1 MNKKFSTLVATLLL
15 SGALFSV
22 QAAQVLPSGLD
33 ARKVEVSTGSIRFT
47 ADVDLEGDYLL
58 ISEDNVV
65 VDGQWHTLKGSIVI
79 TGKGCTVKNLNIDL
93 LNNGTRTDVDWSKA
107 AYKNAITV
115 AAESGTITNN
125 TITLGA
131 TGSAVA
137 NGIVIFPTSAAP
149 AFTVSGNTILN
160 ANAISGNNEWF
171 SAGLILNGMNGSNT
185 DLAGDNS
192 LQVNVVNMTDTDNV
206 AISDNS
212 VQNSTYDIV
221 EVNNSATTYMEVTP
235 YYVDGTLKNA
245 ACIQELVTESPK
257 TAIFNGTAAQFT
269 TAMGETG
276 TAGINVAVQCSDAN
290 VLYGTAQNPDN
301 DLNAI
306 IAGVTH
312 CNATLFGYK
321 RIDSETSE
329 YAMLILRGG
338 DGHYAIKTDDGGTA
352 SATKLTEELNN
363 IGSFA
368 NNPDALWKMSRTTR
382 ADGSIYYEFVNQNG
396 VVLKAAAGAGTG
408 TNGEFEPQGNAI
420 YNEGF
425 VFPVNGLNLETST
438 PAYFALY
445 RAGVNNLTVAD
456 LKWFEQDGFST
467 TIYYDYKNDGIHDAH
482 LADNIAGNVFTGHL
496 VPMAWDGNEDEFV
509 EADATSTT
517 FYLRN
522 ADGDYIVAQKYATN
536 GSLIGQSTYSFTTV
550 SATTLA
556 KNLSRYEAGLETLKY
571 YGEFHAEYSYA
582 VTNPK
587 TLEAIDALCVNV
599 NGEYIKLGRL
609 DLTADETPTLVASKL
624 TELKPILISLGSNEV
639 VEPWNLLKKGKFYTV
654 ELVSSTND
662 NLKNK
667 KGYKLA
673 TEDDENNDGTWSPE
687 FVKSYG
693 NVLEGQFALTYEKN
707 NNVYYYVLTNRE
719 NGNTYWIKAAKLY
732 TTAKENEYRYKSEVI
747 KITPVAEH
755 SASDGYE
762 TRKDL
767 KNQKFYIGFASGVFN
782 TTAWFAE
789 NHSGNTNH
797 VIGLDIDKENAL
809 MFTATEHAAARK
821 VTEKNYRY
829 TYHPSDSIYVISTLG
844 YFDAKKNYKTT
855 KDTLKLV
862 SYSFVNQYGEPLVY
876 NGNDDRLE
884 SSVDK
889 TVAPQKFALRQD
901 VNNKLNLRPVTLER
915 TAIEEGYYHGADVMY
930 QYLSG
935 DNKLYAGDATNGML
949 SETWV
954 YDRTENDLFVIEET
968 AKPMYRKLANAL
980 DTVSIYRDTNAKE
993 MLYEKAGFLGLDN
1006 TVQFDK
1012 IAPAMLA
1019 DTAYVRGETY
1029 RPQYMLVVGP
1039 KVTPAGK
1046 WCETHQ
1052 SATCEHAVPTKGS
1065 VEGRYL
1071 VNLKDTAIAW
1081 DAANKHKEGNPYVNT
1096 TSEKYYRLG
1105 FVQATHKDDVL
1116 AIAAAKPTA
1125 KDTIFV
1131 GDDKFN
1137 VAKFALRYVDQEAGS
1152 FVIETANYK
1161 TLAAGEDAGKAD
1173 GEGYIKW
1180 MNGVVVVVPQ
1190 IENAEIFNMNEDEA
1204 GNPTANEAIEATG
1217 VQVIG
1222 GQGAVTVQGA
1232 AGKVITVADILGRTI
1247 ANQVAASDNVT
1258 IAVPAGIVVV
1268 AVEGEATK
1276 VVVK

>member
-33 ARKVEVSTGSIRFT
+33 ATKVTVTPGSIVF
-47 ADVDLEGDYLL
+47 ADDVDLNGDYLL

-65 VDGQWHTLKGSIVI
+65 IDGRYHTLKGSIVI
-79 TGKGCTVKNLNIDL
+79 TGKGCTVKNLYIDVV
-93 LNNGTRTDVDWSKA
+93 NDGTISGRAYSSA

-115 AAESGTITNN
+115 ASESATITGC
-125 TITLGA
+125 TIYCTA
-131 TGSAVA
+131 TAPAIA
-137 NGIVIFPTSAAP
+137 NGIVIFPTSATPDFVVENNVIKNANG
-149 AFTVSGNTILN
+149 VSGNWL
-160 ANAISGNNEWF
+160 G
-171 SAGLILNGMNGSNT
+171 AGLLLQGSGTEINLDGSGLNIT
-185 DLAGDNS
+185 PA
-192 LQVNVVNMTDTDNV
+192 NMTSQENV
-206 AISDNS
+206 SLEGNS
-212 VQNSTYDIV
+212 VTNSGYDLYIS
-221 EVNNSATTYMEVTP
+221 NNSKVEYSEVTP
-235 YYVDGTLKNA
+235 CYNENGELINSVA
-245 ACIQELVTESPK
+245 IAELVTDEPAE
-257 TAIFNGTAAQFT
+257 AIFNGTAAQFAE
-269 TAMGETG
+269 AMGATS
-276 TAGINVAVQCSDAN
+276 TTDKNVAIQCSDAN
-290 VLYGTAQNPDN
+290 VIYGDAQNPSN
-301 DLNAI
+301 GLNAI
-306 IAGVTH
+306 IAGIKPLES
-312 CNATLFGYK
+312 TLHGYEL
-321 RIDSETSE
+321 IENETSE
-329 YAMLILRGG
+329 YAMLIVRSNASADG
-338 DGHYAIKTDDGGTA
+338 DYYAIAHPKNGSLTLTAVAADNIDDIA
-352 SATKLTEELNN
+352 SSS
-363 IGSFA
+363 GS
-368 NNPDALWKMSRTTR
+368 LWKMSKGKR
-382 ADGSIYYEFVNQNG
+382 ADGAYYYEFVNQDG
-396 VVLKAAAGAGTG
+396 VVLKATGNAGTG
-408 TNGEFEPQGNAI
+408 LDGMFYPEAGALYSNGVVFNVDGGTLNAA
-420 YNEGF
+420 NK
-425 VFPVNGLNLETST
+425 N
-438 PAYFALY
+438 YFGLY
-445 RAGVNNLTVAD
+445 RAGVNNLIVAD

-467 TIYYDYKNDGIHDAH
+467 TIYYDTKDGNCLDDAH

-496 VPMAWDGNEDEFV
+496 VPMAWDSNKDKFV
-509 EADATSTT
+509 EADATSTG
-517 FYLRN
+517 FYLKN
-522 ADGDYIVAQKYATN
+522 ADGDYIVAQKYVTN
-536 GSLIGQSTYSFTTV
+536 GSLSDQSTYSFTTV

-556 KNLSRYEAGLETLKY
+556 KNLSRSEDGLETLKY
-571 YGEFHAEYSYA
+571 FGEFKAEYSYA

-587 TLEAIDALCVNV
+587 TLEAIDAIRVKVGND
-599 NGEYIKLGRL
+599 YIKLGRL
-609 DLTADETPTLVASKL
+609 DLTADETPTLVVSKL
-624 TELKPILISLGSNEV
+624 TALKPILISLGSNEV
-639 VEPWNLLKKGKFYTV
+639 VQPWDLLKKGKFYTV
-654 ELVSSTND
+654 ELVSSAND

-667 KGYKLA
+667 KGYKLGIY
-673 TEDDENNDGTWSPE
+673 DDDVNAGTWDWNDEKSW
-687 FVKSYG
+687 VKSYG
-693 NVLEGQFALTYEKN
+693 NVLEGQFALTYETNEDGVKE
-707 NNVYYYVLTNRE
+707 YVFRNRE
-719 NGNTYWIKAAKLY
+719 FKNDYYGKAKITASKLY
-732 TTAKENEYRYKSEVI
+732 TTSKENEYRYGSEI
-747 KITPVAEH
+747 LRITPVAEH
-755 SASDGYE
+755 SASDGYN
-762 TRKDL
+762 TLKDL

-821 VTEKNYRY
+821 VTEENYRY

-876 NGNDDRLE
+876 NNNDDRLE
-884 SSVDK
+884 SSVNKD
-889 TVAPQKFALRQD
+889 AAAQKFALRQD
-901 VNNKLNLRPVTLER
+901 VNDKLNLCPVALRRAAKGEND
-915 TAIEEGYYHGADVMY
+915 YHGADVMY
-930 QYLSG
+930 QDLSG
-935 DNKLYAGDATNGML
+935 DYKLYAGDATNGML

-1161 TLAAGEDAGKAD
+1161 TLNAGVDAGKAD

-1180 MNGVVVVVPQ
+1180 MNGVVVVVPEIQ
-1190 IENAEIFNMNEDEA
+1190 NAEIFNMNENEA
-1204 GNPTANEAIEATG
+1204 GNPTANEAIEAVG

-1222 GQGAVTVQGA
+1222 GQGVVTVQL
-1232 AGKVITVADILGRTI
+1232 VR
-1247 ANQVAASDNVT
+1247 
-1258 IAVPAGIVVV
+1258 
-1268 AVEGEATK
+1268 
-1276 VVVK
+1276 